1 MNKLLFV
8 VAVFAVAIAIGSSFY
23 FDSSSVV
30 LLGAENESSDSKTIS
45 YQQAKSDLSKT
56 LSSPT
61 LNKQLK
67 QELSEFLTET
77 DETIAEMEELE
88 ANLNQAESE
97 QAIADLEASL
107 RAEYE
112 KAGLDYDLAYENA
125 QKIITA
131 EPTDPEIKRLIKSFE
146 QNAPAPSNEGEKNND

>member
-1 MNKLLFV
+1 MNKFLFF

-30 LLGAENESSDSKTIS
+30 LVDAANESSDSKAIS
-45 YQQAKSDLSKT
+45 YQQAKADLSKI
-56 LSSPT
+56 LASPT

-67 QELSEFLTET
+67 QELSEFLVET
-77 DETIAEMEELE
+77 DKTIAEVEKLE
-88 ANLNQAESE
+88 ANLNQTESE

-131 EPTDPEIKRLIKSFE
+131 EPTDPEIKRLMKSAE
-146 QNAPAPSNEGEKNND
+146 QNAPAQSNEGIKNND